1 MILDLFDE
9 FHFQNDKVAKTDDK
23 CCQKQDLINDNWMNV
38 CLYAVKSLLKTL
50 RVLSFKLKKNKKI
63 SLPKVLNN
71 TIDTEI

>member
-1 MILDLFDE
+1 MILYLFDE

-63 SLPKVLNN
+63 SLPKVFDN
-71 TIDTEI
+71 TIDKH

>member
-1 MILDLFDE
+1 MMILDLFNE

-38 CLYAVKSLLKTL
+38 CLYAAKSLIKTL
-50 RVLSFKLKKNKKI
+50 RVRLRKIKKI

-71 TIDTEI
+71 TIDKYWSC

>member
-50 RVLSFKLKKNKKI
+50 RVLSFK
-63 SLPKVLNN
+63 
-71 TIDTEI
+71 

>member
-1 MILDLFDE
+1 MILYLFDE

-50 RVLSFKLKKNKKI
+50 RVLSFKLEKNKKI

-71 TIDTEI
+71 TIDKY

>member
-1 MILDLFDE
+1 MILDLVDE

-50 RVLSFKLKKNKKI
+50 RVLSFKLEKNKKI
-63 SLPKVLNN
+63 SLPKVFNN
-71 TIDTEI
+71 TIDKY

>member
-1 MILDLFDE
+1 MILDLFNE

-50 RVLSFKLKKNKKI
+50 RVLSFKLEKNKKI
-63 SLPKVLNN
+63 SLPKVFNN
-71 TIDTEI
+71 TIDKY

>member
-1 MILDLFDE
+1 MILNFFDE
-9 FHFQNDKVAKTDDK
+9 FLFQNDKVAKTDDK

-71 TIDTEI
+71 TIDKY